1 MLNSNKPR
9 KKGVTDSIFELL
21 LWYKHKG
28 ISCFLHMGQK
38 LFDSVKHSIHMFYS
52 IIWNIYYMLKTKQ
65 QIYNKKSSK
74 RQILFFL
81 LRKRNFVDQKKKDIN
96 VIFVISKKLFQDFFF
111 KFHILCFKLSLT
123 WNQKKYVGCRLRFY
137 VITHF
142 MT

>member
-9 KKGVTDSIFELL
+9 KKGVTDFIFELL
-21 LWYKHKG
+21 LWYKQKG

-74 RQILFFL
+74 RHILFFAKKTKFC
-81 LRKRNFVDQKKKDIN
+81 RPKKKKDIN
-96 VIFVISKKLFQDFFF
+96 VIFVNFKKTIPRIFF
-111 KFHILCFKLSLT
+111 KIS
-123 WNQKKYVGCRLRFY
+123 
-137 VITHF
+137 HF
-142 MT
+142 MLYSILNMKSKRNMWVASFVFT